1 MILIDH
7 FFFFCIITNSLH
19 PASNY
24 LRIFFFFLD
33 TRKSFSCQLCVWSVS
48 AWLLTP
54 IFLRFKLCVCI
65 YIDCCLLPEMYV
77 CTCLPTPFS
86 AGELELPW
94 RPTNEQCF
102 KGNIFHYV
110 FVSSFFFSQVGCAF
124 SFAWSGNRITQRY
137 CLRLPL
143 VFSLLLLP
151 KVFECCGGWCRW
163 RGLRKAFNF
172 VLTALCPRGSV
183 LEAQHTC
190 FRETLFS

>member
-1 MILIDH
+1 MSIFSSSVSLQTLCIQLVIILG
-7 FFFFCIITNSLH
+7 F
-19 PASNY
+19 
-24 LRIFFFFLD
+24 FFFFLD

-94 RPTNEQCF
+94 RPTNQQCF

-110 FVSSFFFSQVGCAF
+110 FVSSFFFFPGGLCFQF
-124 SFAWSGNRITQRY
+124 
-137 CLRLPL
+137 CLVWELNHPT
-143 VFSLLLLP
+143 LLL
-151 KVFECCGGWCRW
+151 RT
-163 RGLRKAFNF
+163 AFGF
-172 VLTALCPRGSV
+172 LTAAITKSV
-183 LEAQHTC
+183 
-190 FRETLFS
+190 